1 MGRVSNRLSTLML
14 KKQLKPGLYADGNG
28 LYLQVSRQETKAWV
42 LRFMRAGVPRK
53 MGLGPVSILAN
64 DGKVSLAQARQRAAE
79 ARSLLIDGIDP
90 IEARKFRRIQAA
102 LEAAKTTT
110 FRKCAE
116 QYIEDNK
123 AAWRNEKHAAQWTST
138 LAACVYPELGGLPV
152 GGIDTEL
159 VLKVLRPIWREKPET
174 ASRVRGR
181 IETIL
186 DWAKAH
192 GYRDGEN
199 PARWRG
205 HLENVLP
212 AKSKIAAVAH
222 HKAMPYG
229 DVPAFVTLLRAKQ
242 EISSRALEFTVLT
255 AARTGE
261 SIGARSS
268 EFDLDAKTWTVPAER
283 MKAGREHRVPLSDRA
298 AEIVEPLI
306 KTGREFVFEGA
317 KPGRPLSNMAMLEM
331 LRGMRGDGLTVHG
344 FRSSFF
350 DWGHDLTGH
359 PKELLDIALAHTVAD
374 KVEAAYRR
382 SDMFEKRRRLMA
394 DWASYCRGESAA
406 TSQAANEL

>member
-1 MGRVSNRLSTLML
+1 M
-14 KKQLKPGLYADGNG
+14 
-28 LYLQVSRQETKAWV
+28 
-42 LRFMRAGVPRK
+42 
-53 MGLGPVSILAN
+53 
-64 DGKVSLAQARQRAAE
+64 
-79 ARSLLIDGIDP
+79 
-90 IEARKFRRIQAA
+90 
-102 LEAAKTTT
+102 EAAKTTS

-116 QYIEDNK
+116 QYIEDNRAGWK
-123 AAWRNEKHAAQWTST
+123 NEKHAAQWEAT
-138 LAACVYPELGGLPV
+138 LGTYVYPTLGNLPV
-152 GGIDTEL
+152 GGVDTEL

-181 IETIL
+181 VETIL

-212 AKSKIAAVAH
+212 AKSKISTVTH
-222 HKAMPYG
+222 HKAMPYN
-229 DVPAFVTLLRAKQ
+229 DVPGFMSTLRAKP
-242 EISSRALEFTVLT
+242 EISARALEFTILT

-261 SIGARSS
+261 SIGARLI
-268 EFDLDAKTWTVPAER
+268 EVDLAAKTWTVDASR
-283 MKAGREHRVPLSDRA
+283 MKAGKEHRVPLCDRA
-298 AEIVEPLI
+298 IEILKPLLAN
-306 KTGREFVFEGA
+306 GGEFVFEGA
-317 KPGRPLSNMAMLEM
+317 RANRPLSNMAMLEM
-331 LRGMRGDGLTVHG
+331 LRGMKGDGLTVHG

-394 DWASYCRGESAA
+394 DWANFCQLPVWPSNSVAGADDGG
-406 TSQAANEL
+406 